1 MKAYQYLTEHDVH
14 QLRSWH
20 RWLNDNRADRA
31 KLRRAQSPEDILL
44 SPAFAHFLGQ
54 MPERWQDPDAINLLD
69 AAMVAAVLARVK
81 IDDVK
86 HSFATAL
93 AMPKEA
99 ASRAA
104 MSELRFQQLQKS
116 RTPED
121 FFRRISRAVALLGG
135 KANIA
140 CLTDNIL
147 QWLLEYRYAPAR
159 RPAQRLAVRWAT
171 DYYTALKD

>member
-1 MKAYQYLTEHDVH
+1 MKVYQYLTEHDVN
-14 QLRSWH
+14 QLRAWH
-20 RWLNDNRADRA
+20 AWLDDNRADRA
-31 KLRRAQSPEDILL
+31 QLRRAQSPEDILL
-44 SPAFAHFLGQ
+44 SPAFAHFLGR
-54 MPERWQDPDAINLLD
+54 MPERWQDPGTINLLD
-69 AAMVAAVLARVK
+69 AAMVSAVLARVK

-93 AMPKEA
+93 AMPKESA
-99 ASRAA
+99 GRAA

-121 FFRRISRAVALLGG
+121 FFRRICRAVALLGG

-140 CLTDNIL
+140 SLADDIL
-147 QWLLEYRYAPAR
+147 QWLLEYRYAPER
-159 RPAQRLAVRWAT
+159 RPDQRLALRWAT